1 MDVSLRPLFDAI
13 LEAPE
18 DDAPRLALAARLTEL
33 GDARG
38 EHIRL
43 ACALAQLATDDP
55 ARAALT
61 ARCARLPAFA
71 FFENVDRD
79 FPHSYVVRRG
89 FVEELACSAAA
100 FVAHGARLM
109 RAAPIRV
116 YDAGPIHGQ
125 GASLAACPAL
135 ARLRRLR
142 LRAPGDTDRAAVLAS
157 PHLDAL
163 PELELALQLDGA
175 PAVARLAADLRHL
188 RGLRRLSTHYGTI
201 DGRACAALGKLARVR
216 GLELLDV
223 RSAVIPAAG
232 LAELRAILGEARV
245 LPRPPQRVSF
255 RFGVLDLSGTSL
267 TAAEV
272 VAVIATGAY
281 ASAVRLVLG
290 RNRLGDA
297 GVAQLAACGQ
307 LPALAALELDEA
319 GLTDAGAH
327 ALASTAVML
336 DHVAQLALGEVPRA
350 GDGVGAQDD
359 TGVSDAGVEALA
371 RSPRLPGLRS
381 ITRTKTYRHGAGGS
395 DARDERQV
403 TPIRRADG
411 RVVESIVLHS
421 LWP

>member
-142 LRAPGDTDRAAVLAS
+142 LPRIRAQSRFSHKLDFVHKSAFS
-157 PHLDAL
+157 PIYK
-163 PELELALQLDGA
+163 
-175 PAVARLAADLRHL
+175 
-188 RGLRRLSTHYGTI
+188 RLS
-201 DGRACAALGKLARVR
+201 AR
-216 GLELLDV
+216 
-223 RSAVIPAAG
+223 
-232 LAELRAILGEARV
+232 
-245 LPRPPQRVSF
+245 
-255 RFGVLDLSGTSL
+255 
-267 TAAEV
+267 
-272 VAVIATGAY
+272 
-281 ASAVRLVLG
+281 
-290 RNRLGDA
+290 
-297 GVAQLAACGQ
+297 CC
-307 LPALAALELDEA
+307 
-319 GLTDAGAH
+319 
-327 ALASTAVML
+327 
-336 DHVAQLALGEVPRA
+336 
-350 GDGVGAQDD
+350 
-359 TGVSDAGVEALA
+359 
-371 RSPRLPGLRS
+371 
-381 ITRTKTYRHGAGGS
+381 
-395 DARDERQV
+395 
-403 TPIRRADG
+403 
-411 RVVESIVLHS
+411 
-421 LWP
+421 